1 MRQLLYHKEN
11 VFPEY
16 YVALLW
22 IIIINKMNI
31 ELNEILIKC
40 MKKKSAIWMA
50 WWHND
55 KLLNL

>member
-1 MRQLLYHKEN
+1 MKQLLYYKEN

-31 ELNEILIKC
+31 ELNDILIK
-40 MKKKSAIWMA
+40 
-50 WWHND
+50 
-55 KLLNL
+55 LTLNID